1 MSIDRQRL
9 EQEALQ
15 FIQKGQNEKA
25 LERYVTLLKAEPRDV
40 RLRQQVADLYLKLGK
55 IPEGDKHLRE
65 LAKQLRTG
73 GKERMAIGV
82 YKQIIKLKP
91 DDAPLYGEMG
101 DCYAAAS
108 LPQDAKASWTRA
120 IELLGRSRPD
130 QAIVYVEK
138 LIRLEPGELALK
150 VKVAELCEAANWGE
164 RASQEW
170 RRLAQEARR
179 LGRIEDR
186 ARFAENAL
194 KRRPD
199 DVDALA
205 EAADARNA
213 MGEYDAALKHL
224 QRGIGHAPQDR
235 RLLSA
240 LGEALDGLG
249 AREKSRAVWREL
261 ARVAWAVGD
270 AAGRAEA
277 LGKAVA
283 AGEADPGVLAELGEA
298 QQVAE
303 RAALRLTDQEWAMP
317 SGEAEGRA
325 WVRARTLARYGF
337 AERARVEVERLNAR
351 GLAMLVLLAELRAE
365 VGDAK
370 GAAQVLRGL
379 SLPRADAQQQL
390 HIRVGVLEGKLAEG
404 LSAAPAAAPAAEDD
418 ELLDD
423 EPTGGLLEDDG
434 LVDDELVDD
443 EPTGGGI
450 AAPALAPLGTAA
462 ASGPAPSLDDDDAAW
477 SFLDEPAAAPAVD
490 DLDPS
495 FFSDVLAPA
504 PTAAP
509 SPTPPRSAAPTAT
522 SAAAPSPMAGV
533 SLPAAAIDA
542 LALLRVG
549 AVEAAGRA
557 ARGDRGLHGER
568 LLARALAAG
577 GDPSGALRGLQD
589 AVDESAEADAGY
601 AEALIE
607 LAALNAQA
615 AKFKRAQRLLDEA
628 TDLGGDPDDI
638 ALVRRAV
645 ALLGG

>member
-120 IELLGRSRPD
+120 IELLSRGRPD
-130 QAIVYVEK
+130 QAIIYVEK
-138 LIRLEPGELALK
+138 LIRLEPGELSLK

-224 QRGIGHAPQDR
+224 QRGIGHAPHDR
-235 RLLSA
+235 RMLGA

-249 AREKSRAVWREL
+249 ARDKSRAVWREL
-261 ARVAWAVGD
+261 ARVAWDAGD

-283 AGEADPGVLAELGEA
+283 AGETDPGVLAELGEA
-298 QQVAE
+298 QQLAE

-317 SGEAEGRA
+317 TGEAEGRA

-337 AERARVEVERLNAR
+337 AERARVEVERQNLR
-351 GLAMLVLLAELRAE
+351 SLAMLVLLAELRAE
-365 VGDAK
+365 VGDNK

-379 SLPRADAQQQL
+379 SVPRADAQQQL
-390 HIRVGVLEGKLAEG
+390 GVRISVLEGKLAEA
-404 LSAAPAAAPAAEDD
+404 LAAAPPAPAAAEDD

-423 EPTGGLLEDDG
+423 EPTGGLIEDDE

-450 AAPALAPLGTAA
+450 AAPALAPLGAA
-462 ASGPAPSLDDDDAAW
+462 PAPSGAPSLDEDDAAW
-477 SFLDEPAAAPAVD
+477 SFLDEPAPAPPAD
-490 DLDPS
+490 DFDAS
-495 FFSDVLAPA
+495 FFADVLAPA
-504 PTAAP
+504 PAAAP
-509 SPTPPRSAAPTAT
+509 APAPAGRAAPASAPRSALGTA
-522 SAAAPSPMAGV
+522 
-533 SLPAAAIDA
+533 LPAAALDA

-577 GDPSGALRGLQD
+577 GDSAGALRGLQD

-607 LAALNAQA
+607 LAALHAQA
-615 AKFKRAQRLLDEA
+615 AKYKRAQRLLDEA
-628 TDLGGDPDDI
+628 TDLGGDPDEI

-645 ALLGG
+645 SLLGG